1 MTVAYAG
8 NNPKDI
14 IGLSQL
20 MVGDNNNNNIM
31 QLEKEII
38 IGANTILEEEA
49 NDFEQYKLEME
60 KLETTYNVDNSNN
73 FDDDASVNGGD
84 KPKQNGSILD
94 DNSFG
99 IKDTHL
105 KNMTIEQQKQDYVN
119 EVLGDINA
127 NDNEELEFDI
137 DKEKDEDDK
146 NALLEQIDTLRD
158 TLDED
163 GINLSNIPLVTSDNS
178 ITEIKNIY
186 KVLKLKNDRNR
197 YCTFAEELIL
207 AGSYG
212 FEYIFDGKN
221 EYFGRKIDLRG
232 WSNTVRIKLRRS
244 RYQTSTLIKDMLH
257 DYNIGP
263 GIHLLMELVPSMF
276 LYSNQKNQANYDN
289 VSNDLRND
297 DSKYNDAISQL
308 NSINT

>member
-1 MTVAYAG
+1 MASYVG

-20 MVGDNNNNNIM
+20 MGVDNNIM

-38 IGANTILEEEA
+38 TGANSIIEEEA
-49 NDFEQYKLEME
+49 NDLEQYKLEME
-60 KLETTYNVDNSNN
+60 KLETTYNVGNNSSS
-73 FDDDASVNGGD
+73 FSDSIGVNGD
-84 KPKQNGSILD
+84 KAKQNGSILD
-94 DNSFG
+94 DNTFG
-99 IKDTHL
+99 IKDTYL

-119 EVLGDINA
+119 DVLGDINT

-158 TLDED
+158 TLDDD
-163 GINLSNIPLVTSDNS
+163 GINLSNIPTVTSDNS
-178 ITEIKNIY
+178 ITDIKQIY

-263 GIHLLMELVPSMF
+263 GFHLLMELIPSMF

-289 VSNDLRND
+289 VSNDLRNNND
-297 DSKYNDAISQL
+297 QYNNAISQL